1 MANISMTSTTTDLL
15 PILGQLKTYF
25 IENYQNNLETM
36 ILFGSQARGDAS
48 PDSDIDILVIL
59 KNQFNS
65 YQENKKNSYFISEL
79 CLKNDIVITCFL
91 MNLEAWKSTNNSFTR
106 NIKKEGVILWIKILL
121 SKRA

>member
-25 IENYQNNLETM
+25 IENYQNNLEKM

-106 NIKKEGVILWIKILL
+106 NIKKEGVIL
-121 SKRA
+121 